1 MLNAITLGIGNT
13 KPLRFIH
20 VTNAAFN
27 APTMWLL
34 QTVLEKP
41 QNIVDQYCDFVI
53 YIDYWYQFTVY
64 GKEM

>member
-13 KPLRFIH
+13 KSLRFIH

-27 APTMWLL
+27 APTMCLL

-53 YIDYWYQFTVY
+53 YIDSWYQFTVY
-64 GKEM
+64 GKYM